1 MLGVNCLGYKDYSLS
16 VLGDSYF
23 DGNVSITGKSYFN
36 GDVSITGTLSHRN
49 GWGVVSQYSGHVLS
63 MGWWNN
69 NTLGCTVDETN
80 LAIATSTYSDLRL
93 KKDITSLS
101 NVKDIY
107 LDFKPKTYHFK
118 DDGMYHSG
126 RYENGLIAQEVI
138 NVFIKHG
145 LNPDEYDLIDKL
157 NLKYNRARQA
167 AITTEI
173 TEITGGLVAQE

>member
-1 MLGVNCLGYKDYSLS
+1 
-16 VLGDSYF
+16 
-23 DGNVSITGKSYFN
+23 
-36 GDVSITGTLSHRN
+36 
-49 GWGVVSQYSGHVLS
+49 

-69 NTLGCTVDETN
+69 NTLGYTVDETN

-157 NLKYNRARQA
+157 NPIEHTKQGLYVNDGIIYKLNYNNLHAFHIA
-167 AITTEI
+167 AIQEI
-173 TEITGGLVAQE
+173 YKELLEKIKDLQEQINDLKEKTDNE